1 MPQAQL
7 TFPAIDLLALAFLAG
22 FGVATL
28 VFVPLLRREH
38 RRGGRAAVRSRR
50 RGRPEGATI
59 STRTSAPAPS
69 PPTPQAEPPSPSRSR
84 VAVAESDTESTLP
97 DGEAGAGKD
106 DDTRAGTLAEHG
118 TVGSASSRWHERV
131 ELCAAKHRVR
141 FGQAQARLL
150 SISEEL
156 ELD

>member
-38 RRGGRAAVRSRR
+38 RRGGRAAARSRR
-50 RGRPEGATI
+50 RVRPEGTAL
-59 STRTSAPAPS
+59 SARTSAPAP
-69 PPTPQAEPPSPSRSR
+69 PPPEPQAEPPSPPRSR
-84 VAVAESDTESTLP
+84 AAVAESDAESTLP

-106 DDTRAGTLAEHG
+106 DDTSAGTITEHS
-118 TVGSASSRWHERV
+118 TVGAAPSRWHERV

-150 SISEEL
+150 SISDEL